1 MKVEILFPE
10 LCAIFGDYGNI
21 IFLEENLGK
30 KAITKTS
37 IIDKPKFIDEP
48 VDLIYMGAMSEKTQL
63 LVLEKLK
70 PNVNILKSKIEKG
83 MKVLFTG
90 NAMDLLGRYIIE
102 EDGTKIEGLNLF
114 EFDTV
119 IKRSPRF
126 NDTILGNNSSNLEI
140 IGHKTQFT
148 QSYGENESNFF
159 VKVDIGTGINKASK
173 FEGFVYKGLIGT
185 NLTGPLLPLN
195 PDFAKQYL
203 NIEILH
209 YQVLIRAKNQKIKDI
224 KQYHQ

>member
-21 IFLEENLGK
+21 IFLEENLNK
-30 KAITKTS
+30 EMITKTS
-37 IIDKPKFIDEP
+37 IINKPKFVDNQI
-48 VDLIYMGAMSEKTQL
+48 DLIYMGAMSEKTQL
-63 LVLEKLK
+63 IVLEKLK
-70 PNVNILKSKIEKG
+70 PYVEILKSKIDDG

-102 EDGTKIEGLNLF
+102 EDGTKVAGLNLF
-114 EFDTV
+114 EFETV

-126 NDTILGNNSSNLEI
+126 NDTILGKDATGLEI

-148 QSYGENESNFF
+148 QSFRENESNYFL
-159 VKVDIGTGINKASK
+159 KVDIGTGINKASK
-173 FEGFVYKGLIGT
+173 FEGFVYKDLIGT

-195 PDFAKQYL
+195 PDFAKKYL
-203 NIEILH
+203 NVEISHYEILM
-209 YQVLIRAKNQKIKDI
+209 RAKNQKIKDI
-224 KQYHQ
+224 KQYHK

>member
-30 KAITKTS
+30 TAITKTS
-37 IIDKPKFIDEP
+37 IIDSPKFIDEP

-70 PNVNILKSKIEKG
+70 PYVETLRSKIEKG

-102 EDGTKIEGLNLF
+102 EDGTKIAGLNLF

-126 NDTILGNNSSNLEI
+126 NDTILGESSTGLEI

-148 QSYGENESNFF
+148 QSYGENESNYF
-159 VKVDIGTGINKASK
+159 VKVDLGTGINKASK

-195 PDFAKQYL
+195 PDFARQYL
-203 NIEILH
+203 NVEILH
-209 YQVLIRAKNQKIKDI
+209 SEILMRAKNQKIKDI
-224 KQYHQ
+224 KQYHR